1 MDHNR
6 SIEVV
11 RFLLSGEVCKL
22 SEPIADHK
30 GFTSPLAA
38 AVRYHYPSSGAV
50 GRVEV
55 VIKVET
61 HFFPLA
67 DVGLL
72 VYNESKLA
80 GDCALVNESE
90 VALLYYCP

>member
-11 RFLLSGEVCKL
+11 RLLLSGEVCEL
-22 SEPIADHK
+22 REAIADHQ

-38 AVRYHYPSSGAV
+38 GVRYNNPPSRAV

-61 HFFPLA
+61 HFFSLA
-67 DVGLL
+67 DVGIFI
-72 VYNESKLA
+72 NNKSKLS
-80 GDCALVNESE
+80 GDRALVNESE
-90 VALLYYCP
+90 VALLYYCS